1 MITVRGVSSLLIE
14 CEKKHL
20 PASILSTWRISQSLL
35 LVCSNLCLMASTAAS
50 AVAQLGANDAPPKS
64 EATKDHESEA
74 APETLPATPSQL
86 SQLAVI
92 PSERALATP
101 VSAPQATAGA
111 PVSTIEGMSWESLQA
126 QRSRQGYCTRCKM
139 PVETS
144 TTTVVRTKKHQVMSC
159 KQCHNTVT
167 MLYRHWDVSQL
178 GWKEMS
184 EKDHVEFFLK
194 AKELG
199 NNGDKLCAGKI
210 RALLVKTLTVHEKN
224 VTETSVKGKYLPLS
238 VYATK
243 GFDVVSIKARAECQ
257 DSDLPLDL

>member
-14 CEKKHL
+14 CEKNHL

-64 EATKDHESEA
+64 EATKDNESEA

-86 SQLAVI
+86 STQLAVI
-92 PSERALATP
+92 PSERALATPCATP

-144 TTTVVRTKKHQVMSC
+144 TTTVVRTKKHQVMNC

-178 GWKEMS
+178 GWKEYPRRTMS
-184 EKDHVEFFLK
+184 SSF
-194 AKELG
+194 
-199 NNGDKLCAGKI
+199 
-210 RALLVKTLTVHEKN
+210 
-224 VTETSVKGKYLPLS
+224 
-238 VYATK
+238 
-243 GFDVVSIKARAECQ
+243 
-257 DSDLPLDL
+257 